1 MDTSAIQRRRWII
14 LGVLVVGL
22 LAIVI
27 DNTVLNVALKTI
39 ANPVGGLGA
48 SQSQLEWAINS
59 YTLVFAG
66 LLFTFGVIGDR
77 IGRKRVLMVGLA
89 LFGLGSLLSAYSHSP
104 DQLIWAR
111 AAMGLGGAAVMPQTL
126 SIIAN
131 VFEPQERAKAIGIWT
146 SAVGIGVAIGPVLGG
161 LLLTHFWWGSVFLI
175 NVPVTA
181 VGLVAALFL
190 VPESRNPAPGKI
202 DYVGVLG
209 SVLGLVLLVY
219 GVVQGGDGESWLS
232 AGVLGPL
239 LGGLAVLA
247 LFVWHE
253 SRIEH
258 PSLDVRLFKNRTLAA
273 SVSSIALL
281 FFGMGGVYFFTSFY
295 LQNVRGYSPLE
306 AGALAVPFAL
316 AQFLMAPRSAPLVER
331 FGVRA
336 IGVAGMLLN
345 AVAIA
350 GYAFIGTSSPI
361 WIVAVLYFIQGAG
374 LGIAIP
380 AATASIMQALPRE
393 RAGAG
398 SALSNTA
405 RQVAVALS
413 VAVLGSIL
421 AQAYRSSLSPTLT
434 RLPES
439 ARNAAGT
446 SITATQALAQ
456 HLGPAGRFLLV
467 PADASFVDAM
477 RITTAIAAALAVVGA
492 IVVSRW
498 MPGKQRPTL
507 EEIEEIVA
515 MEIAAAERDLAM
527 TARPRPSSEE
537 NSTPIYLE
545 RTVASPGPSGEP
557 VDG

>member
-1 MDTSAIQRRRWII
+1 VDTSAIQRRRWII

-39 ANPVGGLGA
+39 ASPVGGLGA

-175 NVPVTA
+175 NVPVTIA
-181 VGLVAALFL
+181 GAVAALIL
-190 VPESRNPAPGKI
+190 VPESRNPNPGRI
-202 DYVGVLG
+202 DYVGVLA
-209 SVLGLVLLVY
+209 SVLGLVLVVF
-219 GVVQGGDGESWLS
+219 GVVQGGDGVSWLS

-239 LGGLAVLA
+239 LGGLVVLA

-258 PSLDVRLFKNRTLAA
+258 PSLDVRLFKNRTLSA
-273 SVSSIALL
+273 SVALL

-316 AQFLMAPRSAPLVER
+316 AQFVMAPRSAPLVNR

-336 IGVAGMLLN
+336 IGVTGMLLN

-361 WIVAVLYFIQGAG
+361 WIVGVLYFVQGAG
-374 LGIAIP
+374 LGVAVP

-421 AQAYRSSLSPTLT
+421 AQAYRSSLSPTLS
-434 RLPES
+434 RLPEA
-439 ARNAAGT
+439 ARGAAGT

-456 HLGPAGRFLLV
+456 QLGPAGRFLLA
-467 PADASFVDAM
+467 PANDAFVDAM
-477 RITTAIAAALAVVGA
+477 RITTAIAAALAVIGA
-492 IVVSRW
+492 IAVSRW
-498 MPGKQRPTL
+498 MPGKPRPSAEEMEL
-507 EEIEEIVA
+507 LVALEIE
-515 MEIAAAERDLAM
+515 AAERDLAVAAPVGA
-527 TARPRPSSEE
+527 TE
-537 NSTPIYLE
+537 NSNSSQME
-545 RTVASPGPSGEP
+545 RSVASPVPSAEP